1 VGLFLQDDRPC
12 SLHHAI
18 KENLNVYDKLT
29 IQDVDVRGKKVFVRV
44 DFNVPVDKHA
54 NITDDS
60 RIRAVLPTINY
71 LLDEGAAIILA
82 SHMGR
87 PKGEVKEEFSLAP
100 IAKRLQRLL
109 SKEII
114 LAPDCVGE
122 EVDRLKADLKPE
134 EILLLE
140 NLRFHKE
147 EQKNDEDFA
156 KELAKN
162 VDVYI
167 DDAFATAHRAHASI
181 DAITR
186 FIGGSET
193 GSCCAAG
200 FLMKK
205 ELEYFNKSM
214 EDPKRPFV
222 AIVGGA
228 KVSSKMGVLKNLL
241 ERVDKVIIGGGM
253 AFTFLKTLRYSIGK
267 SIVEDD
273 MLDTAY
279 DIVKHAKENGVK
291 LYLPVDCVVADKFKD
306 DAETKVTTVQD
317 IPDDWYALDIGPATT
332 MLFKEAIQDAKT
344 IIWNGPM
351 GVFEM
356 DAFSRGT
363 YSMVSAVAAS
373 YSLTIVGGGDTD
385 VAIHKAG
392 ETNMFSYIS
401 TGGGAFLEL
410 LEGKMLPGIAALSDK
425 PKEEIAYA

>member
-1 VGLFLQDDRPC
+1 MY
-12 SLHHAI
+12 S
-18 KENLNVYDKLT
+18 KLS
-29 IQDVDVRGKKVFVRV
+29 IQDVDVTGKKVFVRV
-44 DFNVPVDKHA
+44 DFNVPMDA
-54 NITDDS
+54 AGNITDDS

-87 PKGEVKEEFSLAP
+87 PNGEAKPEFSLAT
-100 IAKRLQRLL
+100 IARRLKRLL

-114 LAPDCVGE
+114 FANDCIGE
-122 EVDRLKADLKPE
+122 EVDKLKAALKPE
-134 EILLLE
+134 DILLLE

-147 EQKNDEDFA
+147 EKNNDDAFA
-156 KELAKN
+156 KELAKHI
-162 VDVYI
+162 DIYI

-186 FIGGSET
+186 HINGANGEH
-193 GSCCAAG
+193 CAAG
-200 FLMKK
+200 FLMKQ

-222 AIVGGA
+222 AIIGGA
-228 KVSSKMGVLKNLL
+228 KVSSKMGVLKNLIK
-241 ERVDKVIIGGGM
+241 RVDKLIIGGGM
-253 AFTFLKTLRYSIGK
+253 AFTFLKTLRYDIGK

-279 DIVKHAKENGVK
+279 EIIKYAKDKGVK
-291 LYLPVDCVVADKFKD
+291 LYLPVDCVVAEKFSE
-306 DAETKVTTVQD
+306 DAETKVTTVQE
-317 IPDDWYALDIGPATT
+317 IPEGWYALDIGPATT
-332 MLFKEAIQDAKT
+332 MLFTEAIQNAKT

-363 YSMVSAVAAS
+363 YAMVSAVAAT

-392 ETNMFSYIS
+392 ETSKFSYIS

-410 LEGKMLPGIAALSDK
+410 MEGKVLPGIAALSDK
-425 PKEEIAYA
+425 PKEGLSYA